1 MKKIFI
7 YIISLTFITLTFTS
21 CSKNDSE
28 TNPVLPSETTSGL
41 FILNEGVYGQNNS
54 ALSYYDFE
62 NQLVAKDL
70 YSMANNNSSLGDN
83 ANNMAI
89 YGGKGYIAVDNS
101 NKIEII
107 DIATIK
113 SLGFINL
120 GQGSSPREL
129 YIKDS
134 SAGYVTSLLTD
145 KVIKFNPST
154 RTVIKTITVGS
165 KPEGI
170 AGVNGKLYVANS
182 GFGYDNTISVIDMA
196 TDNVTAT
203 LKVGLNPRVVVNG
216 NDDNVYVVC
225 TGAYPPGDPT
235 GRGGVYKIDPITNKV
250 VDSVIVTGNPGEAC
264 AVNNDIYVVNTS
276 GVVKVD
282 FSNHTVS
289 ANPIISG
296 MKVNGS
302 YGIIYSIIYDKNT
315 QTLYCGNP
323 KDFTQNGEVVAF
335 SVDGVEKSRF
345 SSGGMNPGTLVLKK
359 K

>member
-1 MKKIFI
+1 MKKIYL
-7 YIISLTFITLTFTS
+7 YIISLTLISLTFTA
-21 CSKNDSE
+21 CSKSDSDS
-28 TNPVLPSETTSGL
+28 NPVLPTETVSGL

-54 ALSYYDFE
+54 ALSYFDFT
-62 NQLVAKDL
+62 NQAVSKDL
-70 YSMANNNSSLGDN
+70 YSAANNNSSLGDN
-83 ANNMAI
+83 ANNMVI

-107 DIATIK
+107 DIATFK
-113 SLGFINL
+113 SLGYINL

-134 SAGYVTSLLTD
+134 TQGYVTSLLTD
-145 KVIKFNPST
+145 KVIKFNPVT
-154 RTVIKTITVGS
+154 KTITKSISVGS

-170 AGVNGKLYVANS
+170 AGVNGKLFTANS
-182 GFGYDNTISVIDMA
+182 GFGYDNSVSVIDMA
-196 TDNVTAT
+196 TDNVVST
-203 LKVGLNPRVVVNG
+203 LTVGLNPRIIFTG
-216 NDDNVYVVC
+216 NDDNIYVVC

-235 GRGGVYKIDPITNKV
+235 GKGGVYKIDPLTLKV

-282 FSNHTVS
+282 FTNHTVS
-289 ANPIISG
+289 STPVISG

-302 YGIIYSIIYDKNT
+302 YGIIYSIAYDKNT
-315 QTLYCGNP
+315 QTIYCGNP

-335 SVDGVEKSRF
+335 SVDGVEKARF
-345 SSGGMNPGTLVLKK
+345 SSGGINPGTLVLKK